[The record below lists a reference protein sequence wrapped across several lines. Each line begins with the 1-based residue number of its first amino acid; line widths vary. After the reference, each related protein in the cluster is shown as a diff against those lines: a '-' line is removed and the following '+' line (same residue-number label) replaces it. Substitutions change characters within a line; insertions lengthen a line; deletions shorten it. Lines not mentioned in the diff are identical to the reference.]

1 MATNEELIWQY
12 LKAQGF
18 SDAGAAGLM
27 GNLYAESGLKPTNLQ
42 NTYEKKLGFTDDS
55 YTKAVDNGSYDNFV
69 RDSAGYGLAQWT
81 FWSRKENLLNF
92 AKQKKKSIG
101 DLYMQLDF
109 LMVELSSGYKGLLNT
124 LKTTKSVKEASNNVL
139 LQFERPA
146 DQSISVQNKR
156 ASYGQVY
163 YDKYAQ
169 KTIQPT
175 GGSKMKYNEKNKPL
189 VCMMKNSTCYKQTRT
204 MTPVGVL
211 WHSTGANN
219 PNLKRYVQPYE
230 TDANYNE
237 MIKILGKNT
246 NKNDWNHISHQAGLN
261 CWVGKLANGEVSTVQ
276 TMPWNYRPWG
286 CGSGSKGSCNNGW
299 IQFEICEDGLNDRNY
314 FDKVYK
320 EACEITAYLCKMYNL
335 NPHGTVRM
343 NGVNI
348 PVILCHAD
356 SYKLGFGGNHGDVL
370 HWFSRF
376 GKTMNDVRNDVAALM
391 NSTNTIVP
399 STPVAPNKPEIEE
412 EEEMTQEQFN
422 TMMNN
427 WIAEQATKEPGDWS
441 KEQREWAER
450 NGLITGNE
458 KGQKMYKKML
468 TREEF
473 ITVLYRAL
481 HRNII
486 D

>member
-12 LKAQGF
+12 LKAQGL

-27 GNLYAESGLKPTNLQ
+27 GNLFAESGLKPTNLQ

-55 YTKAVDNGSYDNFV
+55 YTKAVDNGTYGNFV

-92 AKQKKKSIG
+92 AKQKNKSIG
-101 DLYMQLDF
+101 DLYMQMDF
-109 LMVELSSGYKGLLNT
+109 LMLELSSGYKGLLST
-124 LKTTKSVKEASNNVL
+124 LRTTTSVKEASNSVL

-156 ASYGQVY
+156 ASYGQTY

-169 KTIQPT
+169 KTIKPT
-175 GGSKMKYNEKNKPL
+175 GGNNMKYNANNRPL
-189 VCMMKNSTCYKQTRT
+189 VCMQTHSTCYKGTRT
-204 MTPVGVL
+204 MTPLGVL

-219 PNLKRYVQPYE
+219 PNLKRFVQPYE
-230 TDANYNE
+230 TDANYSQ

-246 NKNDWNHISHQAGLN
+246 NKNDWNHISYQAGLN
-261 CWVGKLANGEVSTVQ
+261 CWIGKLADGTVATVQ

-299 IQFEICEDGLNDRNY
+299 IQFEICEDDLNNQDY
-314 FDKVYK
+314 FNQVYK
-320 EACEITAYLCKMYNL
+320 EACEITAYLCQMYNL
-335 NPHGTVRM
+335 NPLGTVKM
-343 NGVNI
+343 NGVNV
-348 PVILCHAD
+348 PVILDHAT
-356 SYKLGFGGNHGDVL
+356 SCKLGFGSNHGDVQ
-370 HWFSRF
+370 HWFKKY
-376 GKTMNDVRNDVAALM
+376 GKTLDDVRNDVAALM
-391 NSTNTIVP
+391 NSTNIIVP
-399 STPVAPNKPEIEE
+399 STPVAPNKPNIEE

-427 WIAEQATKEPGDWS
+427 WIAEQAKKAPGDWS
-441 KEQREWAER
+441 ADARAWGEK
-450 NGLITGNE
+450 NGLITGDTSGN
-458 KGQKMYKKML
+458 KMYKKML

-473 ITVLYRAL
+473 IAVLYRAL

-486 D
+486 E

>member
-55 YTKAVDNGSYDNFV
+55 YTKAVDNGTYGNFV

-81 FWSRKENLLNF
+81 FWSRKEGLLKF
-92 AKQKKKSIG
+92 AKQKNKSIG
-101 DLYMQLDF
+101 DLYMQMDF
-109 LMVELSSGYKGLLNT
+109 LMIELSNGYKGLLNT
-124 LKTTKSVKEASNNVL
+124 LKTTKSVKEASNGVL

-146 DQSISVQNKR
+146 NQSVSVQNKR
-156 ASYGQVY
+156 ASYGQTY

-169 KTIQPT
+169 KTIKPT
-175 GGSKMKYNEKNKPL
+175 GGNNMKYNENNKPL
-189 VCMMKNSTCYKQTRT
+189 VCMQTHSTCYKGTRT
-204 MTPVGVL
+204 MTPLGVL

-246 NKNDWNHISHQAGLN
+246 SKNDWNHISHQAGLN
-261 CWVGKLANGEVSTVQ
+261 CWIGKLANGTVTTVQ

-299 IQFEICEDGLNDRNY
+299 IQFEICEDNLNDKSY
-314 FDKVYK
+314 FEKVYK

-335 NPHGTVRM
+335 NPLGTVKM
-343 NGVNI
+343 NSVNV
-348 PVILCHAD
+348 PVILDHAT
-356 SYKLGFGGNHGDVL
+356 SCKLGFGSNHGDVQ
-370 HWFSRF
+370 HWFKKY
-376 GKTMNDVRNDVAALM
+376 GKTLDDVRNDVAALM
-391 NSTNTIVP
+391 NNSTIP
-399 STPVAPNKPEIEE
+399 AAPKPEIKEE

-427 WIAEQATKEPGDWS
+427 WIAEQAKKAPGEWS
-441 KEQREWAER
+441 ADQREWGER
-450 NGLITGNE
+450 NGLIAGDTNGN
-458 KGQKMYKKML
+458 KMYKKFL

-473 ITVLYRAL
+473 IAVLYRAL

>member
-55 YTKAVDNGSYDNFV
+55 YTKAVDNGSYGNFV

-81 FWSRKENLLNF
+81 FWSRKENLLKF

-101 DLYMQLDF
+101 DLYLQLDF

-124 LKTTKSVKEASNNVL
+124 LKTTKSVKEASNGVL

-146 DQSISVQNKR
+146 DQSVAVQNKR
-156 ASYGQVY
+156 ASYSQTY
-163 YDKYAQ
+163 YDKYAGKAQ
-169 KTIQPT
+169 TITPT
-175 GGSKMKYNEKNKPL
+175 GGTKMKYSQSNPPL

-237 MIKILGKNT
+237 MIALLGKNT
-246 NKNDWNHISHQAGLN
+246 NRNDWNHISHQAGLN
-261 CWVGKLANGEVSTVQ
+261 CWIGKLADGTVTTVQ

-286 CGSGSKGSCNNGW
+286 CGSGSKGTCNNGW
-299 IQFEICEDGLNDRNY
+299 IQFEICEDNLNDPVY

-335 NPHGTVRM
+335 DPHGTVRM
-343 NGVNI
+343 NGVNV

-356 SYKLGFGGNHGDVL
+356 SYKLGFGSNHGDVL
-370 HWFSRF
+370 HWFPKY
-376 GKTMNDVRNDVAALM
+376 GKSMDTVRNDVAALM
-391 NSTNTIVP
+391 KDIP
-399 STPVAPNKPEIEE
+399 STPVAPTTKPDIEE

-427 WIAEQATKEPGDWS
+427 WIAEQAKKAPGDWS
-441 KEQREWAER
+441 ADAREWGER
-450 NGLITGNE
+450 NGLINGDTNGN
-458 KGQKMYKKML
+458 KMYKKML

-473 ITVLYRAL
+473 IAVLYRAL

>member
-12 LKAQGF
+12 LKAQGLT
-18 SDAGAAGLM
+18 DAGAAGLM

-42 NTYEKKLGFTDDS
+42 NNYEKSLGFSDDS
-55 YTKAVDNGSYDNFV
+55 YTKAVDNGSYGNFV

-92 AKQKKKSIG
+92 SKQKNKSIG
-101 DLYMQLDF
+101 DLYLQLDF
-109 LMVELSSGYKGLLNT
+109 LMLELSSGYKGLLQT
-124 LKTTKSVKEASNNVL
+124 LKSTNSVKEASNGVL

-146 DQSISVQNKR
+146 DQSVAVQNKR
-156 ASYGQVY
+156 ASYSQTY
-163 YDKYAQ
+163 YDKYAEKAQ
-169 KTIQPT
+169 AT
-175 GGSKMKYNEKNKPL
+175 GGTNMKYNTNNPPL

-237 MIKILGKNT
+237 MIALLGKNT

-261 CWVGKLANGEVSTVQ
+261 CWIGKLADGTVTTVQ

-286 CGSGSKGSCNNGW
+286 CGSGSKGTCNNGW
-299 IQFEICEDGLNDRNY
+299 IQFEICEDNLNDETY
-314 FDKVYK
+314 FNAVYK

-335 NPHGTVRM
+335 DPYGTVKM
-343 NGVNI
+343 NGVNV
-348 PVILCHAD
+348 PVILCHQD
-356 SYKLGFGGNHGDVL
+356 SYKLGFGSNHGDVL
-370 HWFSRF
+370 HWFPKF
-376 GKTMNDVRNDVAALM
+376 GKTMDDVRNDVATLM
-391 NSTNTIVP
+391 KDIIIPTVP
-399 STPVAPNKPEIEE
+399 TEEE

-427 WIAEQATKEPGDWS
+427 WIAEQAKKDPGDWS
-441 KEQREWAER
+441 AEQREWGER
-450 NGLITGNE
+450 NGLIAGDTNGN
-458 KGQKMYKKML
+458 KMYKKFL

-481 HRNII
+481 HRNIV

>member
-1 MATNEELIWQY
+1 MATNEEMIWQY
-12 LKAQGF
+12 LKAQGL

-27 GNLYAESGLKPTNLQ
+27 GNLFAESGLKPTNLQ

-55 YTKAVDNGSYDNFV
+55 YTKAVDNGTYGNFV

-92 AKQKKKSIG
+92 AKQKNKSIG
-101 DLYMQLDF
+101 DLYMQMDF
-109 LMVELSSGYKGLLNT
+109 LMLELSSGYKGLLST
-124 LKTTKSVKEASNNVL
+124 LRTTTSVKEASNSVL

-146 DQSISVQNKR
+146 DQSVSVQNKR
-156 ASYGQVY
+156 ASYGQTY

-169 KTIQPT
+169 KTIKPT
-175 GGSKMKYNEKNKPL
+175 RGNNMKYNANNKPL
-189 VCMMKNSTCYKQTRT
+189 VCMQTHSTCYKGTRT

-219 PNLKRYVQPYE
+219 PNLKRFVQPYE
-230 TDANYNE
+230 TDTNYSQ

-261 CWVGKLANGEVSTVQ
+261 CWIGKLADGTVTTVQ

-299 IQFEICEDGLNDRNY
+299 IQFEICEDDLNNQDY
-314 FDKVYK
+314 FNKVYK
-320 EACEITAYLCKMYNL
+320 EACEITAYLCQMYNL
-335 NPHGTVRM
+335 NPLGTVKM
-343 NGVNI
+343 NGVNV
-348 PVILCHAD
+348 PVILDHAT
-356 SYKLGFGGNHGDVL
+356 SCKLGFGSNHGDVQ
-370 HWFSRF
+370 HWFKKY
-376 GKTMNDVRNDVAALM
+376 GKTLDDVRNDVAALM
-391 NSTNTIVP
+391 NSANTIAP

-427 WIAEQATKEPGDWS
+427 WIAEQAKKAPGDWS
-441 KEQREWAER
+441 ADARAWGEK
-450 NGLITGNE
+450 NGLIAGDTSGN
-458 KGQKMYKKML
+458 KMYKKIL

-473 ITVLYRAL
+473 IAVLYRAL

-486 D
+486 E

>member
-12 LKAQGF
+12 LKDQGF

-27 GNLYAESGLKPTNLQ
+27 GNLFAESGLKPTNLQ

-55 YTKAVDNGSYDNFV
+55 YTKAVDNCTYGNFV

-81 FWSRKENLLNF
+81 YWSRKENLLKF
-92 AKQKKKSIG
+92 AKQKNKSIG

-124 LKTTKSVKEASNNVL
+124 LRSTKSVKEASNGVL

-146 DQSISVQNKR
+146 DQSVSVQNKR
-156 ASYGQVY
+156 ASYGQNY
-163 YDKYAQ
+163 YNKYAQ
-169 KTIQPT
+169 KITQSA
-175 GGSKMKYNEKNKPL
+175 GGSKMKYNETNKPL
-189 VCMMKNSTCYKQTRT
+189 VCMQTNSTCYKGTRT
-204 MTPVGVL
+204 MAPVGIL

-219 PNLKRYVQPYE
+219 PTLKRYVQPYE
-230 TDANYNE
+230 TDTNYSE
-237 MIKILGKNT
+237 MIKILGKNN

-261 CWVGKLANGEVSTVQ
+261 CWIGKLADGSVTTVQ

-299 IQFEICEDGLNDRNY
+299 IQFEICEDGLTDQNY
-314 FDKVYK
+314 FNTLYK
-320 EACEITAYLCKMYNL
+320 EACEITAYLCKLYDL
-335 NPHGTVRM
+335 DPHGTVKM
-343 NGVNI
+343 NGVNV

-356 SYKLGFGGNHGDVL
+356 SYKLGFGSNHGDVL
-370 HWFSRF
+370 HWFKKF
-376 GKTMNDVRNDVAALM
+376 GKTMDDVRNDVAALM
-391 NSTNTIVP
+391 NSSNTITPTVP
-399 STPVAPNKPEIEE
+399 NTPNIEE

-422 TMMNN
+422 TMMNA
-427 WIAEQATKEPGDWS
+427 WINEQAKKAPGDWS
-441 KEQREWAER
+441 ADAREWGER
-450 NGLITGNE
+450 NGLINGDGTGN
-458 KGQKMYKKML
+458 KMYKKML

-473 ITVLYRAL
+473 IAVLYRAL
-481 HRNII
+481 HRNIV